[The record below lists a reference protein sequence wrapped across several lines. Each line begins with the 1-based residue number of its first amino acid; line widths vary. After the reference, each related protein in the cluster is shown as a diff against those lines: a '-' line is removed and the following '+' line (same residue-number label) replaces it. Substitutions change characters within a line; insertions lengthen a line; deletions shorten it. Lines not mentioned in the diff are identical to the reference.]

1 MTNAKLYDIYIEGQ
15 RELAD
20 AMAMF
25 TPISEYAIIFEA
37 DNPEVQQRVRENR
50 DAVNKAQ
57 GGLAKIFNSIKRII
71 SNVITAIRNFFDRA
85 RLSAEE
91 KKAFDAFKAACAKDP
106 SLKNKKITVR
116 AWQEIEAKGAE
127 LRKQGETILRNENAQ
142 PTECEQ
148 FIKNVEN
155 YISSTAGGVA
165 TTVTVDFLKK
175 SMVRCP
181 QVADMILSQMKS
193 DNEWCDKIRNSMGE
207 KSYGKFEK
215 YTESMRNRSRV
226 MMFMARLGKKRY
238 ENLHSAMESSIK
250 GVADIAQGKITR
262 DSVTMAAGA
271 LQNESL
277 RKNVIDPA
285 VHVGKAAGGS
295 YVKQKLHDINNV
307 TTASSRYA
315 RTVNKRDEMV
325 KAGKKANETDAQFA
339 ARIAKQDKKAERLKG
354 ARKKEL
360 EKEAKKAKKGYSNL
374 ASFVLDH

>member
-1 MTNAKLYDIYIEGQ
+1 MTNAELYDIYIEGQ

-25 TPISEYAIIFEA
+25 TPISEYATIFEA
-37 DNPEVQQRVRENR
+37 DNPEVQQRVRENK

-91 KKAFDAFKAACAKDP
+91 KKAFDAFKAACAQDP

-127 LRKQGETILRNENAQ
+127 LRKQGEAILRNENAQ

-155 YISSTAGGVA
+155 YITSTAGGVA

-193 DNEWCDKIRNSMGE
+193 DNEWCDKIRNNMGE

-250 GVADIAQGKITR
+250 GVADLAQRKITK
-262 DSVTMAAGA
+262 DSVNMAAGA

-285 VHVGKAAGGS
+285 VYVGKAAGGS

-325 KAGKKANETDAQFA
+325 KAGKKDNETDAQFA

>member
-20 AMAMF
+20 AIAMF
-25 TPISEYAIIFEA
+25 TPISEYATIFEA

-127 LRKQGETILRNENAQ
+127 LRKQGEAILRNENAQ

-193 DNEWCDKIRNSMGE
+193 DNEWCDKIRNNMGE

-215 YTESMRNRSRV
+215 YTESMRSRSRV
-226 MMFMARLGKKRY
+226 MMGMARLGKKRY

-360 EKEAKKAKKGYSNL
+360 EKEAKKAKKGYTNL

>member
-1 MTNAKLYDIYIEGQ
+1 
-15 RELAD
+15 
-20 AMAMF
+20 
-25 TPISEYAIIFEA
+25 
-37 DNPEVQQRVRENR
+37 
-50 DAVNKAQ
+50 
-57 GGLAKIFNSIKRII
+57 
-71 SNVITAIRNFFDRA
+71 
-85 RLSAEE
+85 
-91 KKAFDAFKAACAKDP
+91 
-106 SLKNKKITVR
+106 
-116 AWQEIEAKGAE
+116 
-127 LRKQGETILRNENAQ
+127 
-142 PTECEQ
+142 
-148 FIKNVEN
+148 
-155 YISSTAGGVA
+155 
-165 TTVTVDFLKK
+165 
-175 SMVRCP
+175 
-181 QVADMILSQMKS
+181 
-193 DNEWCDKIRNSMGE
+193 
-207 KSYGKFEK
+207 
-215 YTESMRNRSRV
+215 
-226 MMFMARLGKKRY
+226 MARLGKKRY

>member
-25 TPISEYAIIFEA
+25 TPISEYATIFEA

-127 LRKQGETILRNENAQ
+127 LRKQGEAILRNENAQ

>member
-25 TPISEYAIIFEA
+25 TPISEYATIFEA

-91 KKAFDAFKAACAKDP
+91 KKAFDAFKAACAQDP

-127 LRKQGETILRNENAQ
+127 LRKQGEAILRNENAQ

-155 YISSTAGGVA
+155 YITSTAGGVA

-181 QVADMILSQMKS
+181 QVADMILAQMKS
-193 DNEWCDKIRNSMGE
+193 DNEWCDKIRNNMGE

-250 GVADIAQGKITR
+250 GVADLAQGKISR
-262 DSVTMAAGA
+262 DSVNMAAGA

-285 VHVGKAAGGS
+285 VYVGKAAGGS

-339 ARIAKQDKKAERLKG
+339 SRIAKQDKKAERLKG

>member
-1 MTNAKLYDIYIEGQ
+1 MTNAELYDIYIEGQ

-25 TPISEYAIIFEA
+25 TPISEYATIFEA
-37 DNPEVQQRVRENR
+37 DNPEVQQRVRENK

-91 KKAFDAFKAACAKDP
+91 KKAFDAFKAACAQDP

-127 LRKQGETILRNENAQ
+127 LRKQGEAILRNENAQ

-155 YISSTAGGVA
+155 YITSTAGGVA

-250 GVADIAQGKITR
+250 GVADLAQGKISR
-262 DSVTMAAGA
+262 DSVNMAAGA
-271 LQNESL
+271 LRNETL

-285 VHVGKAAGGS
+285 AHVGKAAGGS

-315 RTVNKRDEMV
+315 RTVNKRDKMV

-339 ARIAKQDKKAERLKG
+339 SRIAKQDKKAERLKG

-360 EKEAKKAKKGYSNL
+360 EREANKAKKGYSNL
-374 ASFVLDH
+374 VSFVLDH

>member
-20 AMAMF
+20 AIAMF
-25 TPISEYAIIFEA
+25 TPISEYATIFEA

-127 LRKQGETILRNENAQ
+127 LRKQGEAILRNENAQ

-193 DNEWCDKIRNSMGE
+193 DNEWCDKIRNNMGE

-215 YTESMRNRSRV
+215 YTESMRSRSRV
-226 MMFMARLGKKRY
+226 MMGMARLGKKRY

-315 RTVNKRDEMV
+315 RTTYDN
-325 KAGKKANETDAQFA
+325 
-339 ARIAKQDKKAERLKG
+339 
-354 ARKKEL
+354 
-360 EKEAKKAKKGYSNL
+360 
-374 ASFVLDH
+374 

>member
-127 LRKQGETILRNENAQ
+127 LRKQGEAILRNENAQ

-215 YTESMRNRSRV
+215 YTESMRSRSRV
-226 MMFMARLGKKRY
+226 MMGMARLGKKRY

-315 RTVNKRDEMV
+315 RTVNKRDQMV

-360 EKEAKKAKKGYSNL
+360 EKEAKKAKKGYTNL